1 MTEVKKPRD
10 PGLDLIRATAAFLVL
25 SVHFFS
31 RIGFYVQPMVGKRML
46 LMCMM
51 RMGFITCVPLFLLLT
66 GYLCRKKELS
76 RRYYGGI
83 VRILMTYLLCGLVCL
98 GVRACGGETLRLGDV
113 WKELLGYTAAPYGW
127 YIEMYIGLFL
137 LIPFL
142 NLIWK
147 GLEGKRGRLALI
159 GTLLVLVTLPAV
171 TNDLGNIL
179 PTVAND
185 LGNVLPG
192 WWAGFYPLLYYFL
205 GAWLGEYQPRPD
217 WKKTVAALLAVTA
230 LAGGTA
236 YLIGVYN
243 PAHVFVWGR
252 ILDYGGPFVVAEAFL
267 LFLLLRQIPMEKA
280 PGWLRWIVGKC
291 AGLSLGIYLL
301 SWCFDMALYP
311 ILTARVPGML
321 DRLVWFPVMVPAV
334 FLCSALAA
342 QIVEWVRRGLA
353 RMMSQFNRSI
363 KRRIT

>member
-1 MTEVKKPRD
+1 MTEVKKFRD
-10 PGLDLIRATAAFLVL
+10 PGLDLIRAIAVFLVL

-31 RIGFYVQPMVGKRML
+31 RIGFYSQPMEGKRML
-46 LMCMM
+46 LMCVM
-51 RMGFITCVPLFLLLT
+51 RMGCMTCVPLFLLLT

-76 RRYYGGI
+76 KRYYGGI
-83 VRILMTYLLCGLVCL
+83 LRILMTYLLCGLVCL
-98 GVRACGGETLRLGDV
+98 ALRAYRGEAMSLRYVL
-113 WKELLGYTAAPYGW
+113 KELLGYTAAPYGW

-142 NLIWK
+142 NVLWR
-147 GLEGKRGRLALI
+147 GLESKKARQALI
-159 GTLLVLVTLPAV
+159 GTLLVLVTLPAI
-171 TNDLGNIL
+171 T
-179 PTVAND
+179 ND
-185 LGNVLPG
+185 LGNVLPD
-192 WWAGFYPLLYYFL
+192 WWAGLYPLLYYFL

-217 WKKTVAALLAVTA
+217 WRKTMAALLAVTA

-252 ILDYGGPFVVAEAFL
+252 IVDYGGPFVVTESVL
-267 LFLLLRQIPMEKA
+267 LFLLLRQIPAEKA
-280 PGWLRWIVGKC
+280 PGWLRWAVGKC
-291 AGLSLGIYLL
+291 AALSLGIYLL
-301 SWCFDMALYP
+301 SWCFDTALYP

-342 QIVEWVRRGLA
+342 QVVEWVRRGLT
-353 RMMSQFNRSI
+353 RILSQLNRSLQ